1 MKIKHKLVS
10 DYQYLTP
17 DKKIILI
24 KAGIIL
30 EEYNYKIKTDIIPI
44 DKEIVDN
51 NPQIFEIVDWKT
63 EMLSYM
69 KAHKLP
75 TPAQLHKKI
84 VPFIEE
90 MILSSIG
97 QQTGQQTGQK
107 LDDSKIREL
116 EQKETDLF
124 SQEQVLN
131 RQQVSLES
139 KERIL
144 KDKEDEIEVR
154 TKRLEKREL
163 EHKNDLSSLDKKED
177 ELRERGRELINK
189 GLELDD
195 KLQDLNERERNL
207 DLNSLK
213 SAEEIDSKYSEL
225 QSKINNDLK
234 SLSDKEKELESKLKD
249 LYKRESDLEFKES
262 EINDKT
268 RKHEI
273 ALEEFEIYKK
283 EVLKLD
289 KEIKDWE
296 GLHWK
301 FQRNTIP
308 PSAIPGTEKI

>member
-1 MKIKHKLVS
+1 MKIKHKLLS

-24 KAGIIL
+24 KSGVVL
-30 EEYNYKIKTDIIPI
+30 EEYNYKVKTDIIPI

-51 NPQIFEIVDWKT
+51 NPQLFEIIDWKAELLT
-63 EMLSYM
+63 YI
-69 KAHKLP
+69 KTNKLP
-75 TPAQLHKKI
+75 TPAVLTKKI

-90 MILSSIG
+90 MILSSIS
-97 QQTGQQTGQK
+97 QQNGQK

-124 SQEQVLN
+124 SEEQSLN
-131 RQQVSLES
+131 RKQVSIES

-154 TKRLEKREL
+154 IKRLEKREL
-163 EHKNDLSSLDKKED
+163 DHKNDLKSLDKKED
-177 ELRERGRELINK
+177 ELREKSRELINK

-195 KLQDLNERERNL
+195 KLQDINERERNL

-213 SAEEIDSKYSEL
+213 SSEEIDAKYSEL
-225 QSKINNDLK
+225 QNKINNDLK
-234 SLSDKEKELESKLKD
+234 LLSDREKDLESKLKNIS
-249 LYKRESDLEFKES
+249 KKESELESKES
-262 EINDKT
+262 EINDKV
-268 RKHEI
+268 RNHEI
-273 ALEEFEIYKK
+273 TLEEFEIYKQ

-301 FQRNTIP
+301 FQRNTFP
-308 PSAIPGTEKI
+308 PSAII

>member
-1 MKIKHKLVS
+1 MKIKHKLLS

-24 KAGIIL
+24 KAGVIL
-30 EEYNYKIKTDIIPI
+30 EGYNYKIKTDIIPI

-51 NPQIFEIVDWKT
+51 NPQLFEIIDWKA
-63 EMLSYM
+63 ELLSYI
-69 KAHKLP
+69 KINKLP
-75 TPAQLHKKI
+75 TPSVLTKKI
-84 VPFIEE
+84 IPFIED
-90 MILSSIG
+90 MILSSIS
-97 QQTGQQTGQK
+97 QQTGQK
-107 LDDSKIREL
+107 LDDSKVREL

-139 KERIL
+139 KERLL

-154 TKRLEKREL
+154 VKRLEKREL
-163 EHKNDLSSLDKKED
+163 DHKNDLTSLDKKED
-177 ELRERGRELINK
+177 ELREKGRDLINK

-213 SAEEIDSKYSEL
+213 SAEEIDVKYSEL
-225 QSKINNDLK
+225 QTKINNDLK
-234 SLSDKEKELESKLKD
+234 SLSDREKELESKLKD
-249 LYKRESDLEFKES
+249 ISKRESDLESKED
-262 EINDKT
+262 EIGDKI
-268 RKHEI
+268 KSHEI
-273 ALEEFEIYKK
+273 TLEDFEGYKQ

-289 KEIKDWE
+289 REIKDWE

-308 PSAIPGTEKI
+308 PSAIS

>member
-1 MKIKHKLVS
+1 MKIKHKLLS

-24 KAGIIL
+24 KSGAVL
-30 EEYNYKIKTDIIPI
+30 EEYNYKVKTDIIPI

-51 NPQIFEIVDWKT
+51 NPQLFEIIDWKAELLT
-63 EMLSYM
+63 YI
-69 KAHKLP
+69 KTNKLP
-75 TPAQLHKKI
+75 TPAVLTKKI

-90 MILSSIG
+90 MILSSIS
-97 QQTGQQTGQK
+97 QQTGVK

-124 SQEQVLN
+124 SQEQGLN
-131 RQQVSLES
+131 RQQVSIES

-154 TKRLEKREL
+154 LKRLEKREL
-163 EHKNDLSSLDKKED
+163 DHKNDLKSLDKKED
-177 ELRERGRELINK
+177 ELREKGRELIDK

-213 SAEEIDSKYSEL
+213 SSEEIDAKYTEL
-225 QSKINNDLK
+225 QEKINKDLK
-234 SLSDKEKELESKLKD
+234 SLSDREKDLESKLKD
-249 LYKRESDLEFKES
+249 LSKRESELESRES
-262 EINDKT
+262 EIDDQIRN
-268 RKHEI
+268 HEI
-273 ALEEFEIYKK
+273 TLEDFESYKQ

-308 PSAIPGTEKI
+308 PSAIPGTENF